1 MIFQCIAHSGT
12 DYDNNIAMFDG
23 ENSSE
28 HLFIYCCGSLW
39 WERNVTRG
47 WFQVRND
54 CFREGEPE
62 EPPPRKVSSWG
73 TEVDNHNVTE
83 DRCYKTITITK
94 KIAVI
99 RNAIST
105 LSLLFVAAENGAV
118 DVCRYLLARSRFSS
132 FSSQELHNDL
142 DLIFI
147 PRHPLKNQCVPPRP
161 GVEVDEPANNGFS
174 PLFTAAQWA

>member
-1 MIFQCIAHSGT
+1 MT
-12 DYDNNIAMFDG
+12 V
-23 ENSSE
+23 SE
-28 HLFIYCCGSLW
+28 
-39 WERNVTRG
+39 
-47 WFQVRND
+47 
-54 CFREGEPE
+54 
-62 EPPPRKVSSWG
+62 KVSRRNRHHGRSPLEGLRW
-73 TEVDNHNVTE
+73 
-83 DRCYKTITITK
+83 TITITQ

-174 PLFTAAQWA
+174 PLFTAAQ